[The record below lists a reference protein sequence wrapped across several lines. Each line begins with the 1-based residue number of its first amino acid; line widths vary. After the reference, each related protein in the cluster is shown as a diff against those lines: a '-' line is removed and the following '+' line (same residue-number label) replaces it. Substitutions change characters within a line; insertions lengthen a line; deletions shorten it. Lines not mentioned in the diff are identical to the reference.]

1 MTSDW
6 RTRAAAVI
14 PGGSSTGSKRAA
26 SMFGP
31 AHAGPTHITAAEGCR
46 IRTADGDWLI
56 DLTSALGA
64 VSLGYADRGVSEA
77 VAAAALRGPA
87 AGLSYVDEVTLAER
101 LCECVASAE
110 RVRFLKT
117 GAEACAAAI
126 RIARTFTQRDR
137 VLGSGYFGWLDWW
150 TNAAGV
156 PAGAHA
162 DYVPLP
168 FNDRAAWHDAFTAHG
183 DRVAA
188 VIVEPIVETMADAEW
203 LQDLRTN
210 CDRVGAVLIFDEV
223 KTGFRIDRGGA
234 QALLGVT
241 PDLTVIGK
249 ALANGYP
256 LAAVVGRADVMDATE
271 RTWISS
277 TLATELTAIS
287 AAHAVL
293 DRHVAEPVCATLAA
307 NGRALRTAIEH
318 AAHVAGFALRTTG
331 HDAMFIIRWPDQ
343 DTEDRMLAGLRGAG
357 VLAKRGP
364 YQFATTA
371 MLPADIE
378 AVGNAFAQALSH

>member
-1 MTSDW
+1 MSADW
-6 RTRAAAVI
+6 RERAAAVI

-26 SMFGP
+26 SMFG
-31 AHAGPTHITAAEGCR
+31 AGHDGPTLIREAQGCR
-46 IRTADGDWLI
+46 VRTASGDSLI

-64 VSLGYADRGVSEA
+64 VALGYADPDVSEA
-77 VAAAALRGPA
+77 VAKAARRGPVG
-87 AGLSYVDEVTLAER
+87 GLSYVDEVLLAER
-101 LCECVASAE
+101 LCLCIPSAE
-110 RVRFLKT
+110 QVRFLKT

-126 RIARTFTQRDR
+126 RIARTHTGRIL

-150 TNAAGV
+150 SNAAGV

-168 FNDRAAWHDAFTAHG
+168 FNDRAAWHDAFALHR
-183 DRVAA
+183 DAIAA
-188 VIVEPIVETMADAEW
+188 VIVEPLVETMADAEW
-203 LQDLRTN
+203 LRDLRAN
-210 CDRVGAVLIFDEV
+210 CEKVGAVLVFDEV

-234 QALLGVT
+234 QSVLGVT

-256 LAAVVGRADVMDATE
+256 LAAVVGGREVMDATE

-277 TLATELTAIS
+277 TLATELVSIA

-293 DRHVAEPVCATLAA
+293 DRHDVERVCDDLAA
-307 NGRALRTAIEH
+307 NGAAIRAVIAD
-318 AAHVAGFALRTTG
+318 AARAAGRDLHTVG

-343 DTEDRMLAGLRGAG
+343 DTEDRALAALRAQG

-364 YQFATTA
+364 YQFATLA
-371 MLPADIE
+371 MQDADIA
-378 AVGNAFAQALSH
+378 AVGEAFHRALSA

>member
-1 MTSDW
+1 MSIDW
-6 RTRAAAVI
+6 RARAAAVI
-14 PGGSSTGSKRAA
+14 PGGSSTGSKRPA
-26 SMFGP
+26 SMFGLG
-31 AHAGPTHITAAEGCR
+31 HAGPTHITEALGCR
-46 IRTADGDWLI
+46 IHTTDGDWLI

-64 VSLGYADRGVSEA
+64 VALGYADRGVSAA

-101 LCECVASAE
+101 LCQCFVAAE
-110 RVRFLKT
+110 QVRFLKT

-126 RIARTFTQRDR
+126 RIARAHTGRDR

-162 DYVPLP
+162 DYLPLP
-168 FNDRAAWHDAFTAHG
+168 FNDRAAWHDAFNAQG

-188 VIVEPIVETMADAEW
+188 AIVEPVVEAMADADW
-203 LQDLRTN
+203 LQDVRTH
-210 CDRVGAVLIFDEV
+210 CDRIGAVFIIDEI

-234 QALLGVT
+234 QSVLGVV
-241 PDLTVIGK
+241 PDLTVVGK

-256 LAAVVGRADVMDATE
+256 LAAVVGKAAIMEATE
-271 RTWISS
+271 KTWISS
-277 TLATELTAIS
+277 TLATELTALA

-293 DRHVAEPVCATLAA
+293 DRHDSLPVCSTLAST
-307 NGRALRTAIEH
+307 GRALRSVIEQ
-318 AAHVAGFALRTTG
+318 AATDAGRELRTTG
-331 HDAMFIIRWPDQ
+331 HDAMFVIRWPDQ
-343 DTEDRMLAGLRGAG
+343 DTENRTLAALRDAG
-357 VLAKRGP
+357 VLAKRGA

-371 MLPADIE
+371 MAPDDIA
-378 AVGNAFAQALSH
+378 AVGDAFHWALTH

>member
-1 MTSDW
+1 MTPDW
-6 RTRAAAVI
+6 RARATAVI
-14 PGGSSTGSKRAA
+14 PGGSSTGSKRPA
-26 SMFGP
+26 SLFGP
-31 AHAGPTHITAAEGCR
+31 AHEGPTHLTEARGCR
-46 IRTADGDWLI
+46 IRTAGGDWLI

-64 VSLGYADRGVSEA
+64 VALGYADPGVSDAVA
-77 VAAAALRGPA
+77 VAARRGPV

-101 LCECVASAE
+101 LCGRIASAE
-110 RVRFLKT
+110 QVRFLKT

-126 RIARTFTQRDR
+126 RIARTHTGRDR

-150 TNAAGV
+150 SDSAGV
-156 PAGAHA
+156 PVGAHA
-162 DYVPLP
+162 DYMPLP
-168 FNDRAAWHDAFTAHG
+168 FNDRAAWHDAFARHA

-188 VIVEPIVETMADAEW
+188 VIVEPIVETMADPDW
-203 LQDLRTN
+203 LGDLRAH
-210 CDRVGAVLIFDEV
+210 CDRLGAVLIFDEV
-223 KTGFRIDRGGA
+223 KTGFRIDPGGA
-234 QALLGVT
+234 QAGLGVA

-256 LAAVVGRADVMDATE
+256 LAAVLGRAEVMAATE

-277 TLATELTAIS
+277 TLATELTALA

-293 DRHVAEPVCATLAA
+293 DRHDALPVCATLADT
-307 NGRALRTAIEH
+307 GRALREVIAR
-318 AAHVAGFALRTTG
+318 AAQDAGRELRTVG

-343 DTEDRMLAGLRGAG
+343 DTEDRTLAALRTAG

-371 MLPADIE
+371 MLPADVAEVGE
-378 AVGNAFAQALSH
+378 AFHRALTQ